1 MPYFPTDF
9 NKEKT
14 MHDIIIIG
22 AGPAGLTAALYAKRA
37 DKSVLLIEKESF
49 GGQITHSPKVENYP
63 TLMQISGN
71 ELAQMMLDQVMEHGA
86 DIELAEVE
94 GIIDGGDVK
103 TVVTDMGNYEGRSV
117 IIATGSKHR
126 QLGLDKENEL
136 IGKGVSYCAVCDGAF
151 FSGQDVAIVGG
162 GNTAL
167 QEAIML
173 SEYCTTV
180 TIVQNLSVMTGEARL
195 VAQLQKRP
203 NVTMVFDTLVTELM
217 GEEKLEGLRLRNSKT
232 GEESVLSVDGLFVA
246 IGQKPENECFENI
259 TKLNEYGYVIAG
271 EDCQTTT
278 EGVFVAGDCRTKAV
292 RQITTACSDGAVAAL
307 AACRYIDSKKQ

>member
-1 MPYFPTDF
+1 
-9 NKEKT
+9 

-63 TLMQISGN
+63 TLMHISGN

-86 DIELAEVE
+86 DIELAEVF
-94 GIIDGGDVK
+94 GIEDGEEYK
-103 TVVTDMGNYEGRSV
+103 TVKTDMGDYEGRAV

-173 SEYCTTV
+173 SEYCAHV
-180 TIVQNLSVMTGEARL
+180 TIVQNLSTMTGEARL
-195 VAQLQKRP
+195 VSALQKRE
-203 NVTMVFDTLVTELM
+203 NVTMIFDTLVTELV
-217 GEEKLEGLRLRNSKT
+217 GDERLEGLKLRNSLT

-246 IGQKPENECFENI
+246 IGQKPENEPFENI
-259 TKLNEYGYVIAG
+259 TKLNGYGYIDAG
-271 EDCQTTT
+271 EDCLTDT

-307 AACRYIDSKKQ
+307 AACRYIDSKK

>member
-1 MPYFPTDF
+1 
-9 NKEKT
+9 

-37 DKSVLLIEKESF
+37 DKSVLLIEKETF

-86 DIELAEVE
+86 DIELAEVQ
-94 GIIDGGDVK
+94 GITDMGDVK
-103 TVVTDMGNYEGRSV
+103 KVSTDMGDYEGRAV
-117 IIATGSKHR
+117 LICTGSKHR
-126 QLGLDKENEL
+126 QLGLPKENEL

-151 FSGQDVAIVGG
+151 FTGADVAIVGG

-167 QEAIML
+167 QEAVML
-173 SEYCTTV
+173 SEYCSHVTV
-180 TIVQNLSVMTGEARL
+180 VQNLSFMTGEARL
-195 VAQLQKRP
+195 VTQLEKRS
-203 NVTMVFDTLVTELM
+203 NVTMIFDTLVTELM
-217 GEEKLEGLRLRNSKT
+217 GEDKLEGLKLKNSKT
-232 GEESVLSVDGLFVA
+232 GEERELSVEGLFVA
-246 IGQKPENECFENI
+246 IGQQPENECFHNI
-259 TKLNEYGYVIAG
+259 TKLNEYGYIVAD
-271 EDCQTTT
+271 ESCLTDT
-278 EGVFVAGDCRTKAV
+278 EGVFVAGDCRTKSV